1 MIWWPNEIATLNYG
15 LITLRPSTESDID
28 SIFQACQ
35 DPVISAYTTVP
46 SLYTLDHAIEFVR
59 SDPFSFAERREL
71 RFVIDYGNGV
81 DKEFAGVI
89 SLHTI
94 NIRNHTAEIG
104 YWIEKDQRGKGIG
117 TVSARMITELGLR
130 EIGFRRIDGL
140 VDVDNLASQK
150 LLISAGYEKEGILRN
165 KVTREDGSQIDMAVF
180 AATDTSWKGELC
192 TH

>member
-28 SIFQACQ
+28 AIFQACQ

-46 SLYTLDHAIEFVR
+46 SVYTLDHAIEFVR
-59 SDPFSFAERREL
+59 SHQFSLSERREL
-71 RFVIDYGNGV
+71 LFVIDYGTGS

-104 YWIEKDQRGKGIG
+104 YWIDKNKRSKGIG
-117 TVSARMITELGLR
+117 TIAARMITNLGLR

-150 LLISAGYEKEGILRN
+150 LLINAGYEKEGILRN
-165 KVTREDGSQIDMAVF
+165 KVTREDGRQIDMAVF
-180 AATDTSWKGELC
+180 ATTDTSWEG
-192 TH
+192 